1 MTGGTGTAAALPDR
15 PVAGKT
21 GTTENYG
28 DAWFVG
34 YTPQLVTAVWVG
46 YPEGLRPMLT
56 EFHGRA
62 VAGGTF
68 PAQIWK
74 AFMQPALQLL
84 GAEPRELPGAALPLG
99 AAEARDLSR
108 RSDRA
113 RQRRCRDVSLLV
125 VLHGPRAGDDGELQ
139 ARTRSTSRTSSACAS
154 RQRVYVS
161 RRSR

>member
-1 MTGGTGTAAALPDR
+1 MRKQRAVDGRGDAAHAAARGRRHERHRQGAPRFPDR

-46 YPEGLRPMLT
+46 YPNRLRPMLT
-56 EFHGRA
+56 EFHGGP

-74 AFMQPALQLL
+74 AFMESALKAIGAQPASFPSPPYLSVD
-84 GAEPRELPGAALPLG
+84 
-99 AAEARDLSR
+99 ARS
-108 RSDRA
+108 
-113 RQRRCRDVSLLV
+113 
-125 VLHGPRAGDDGELQ
+125 
-139 ARTRSTSRTSSACAS
+139 AS
-154 RQRVYVS
+154 RIATA
-161 RRSR
+161 RSSSTTAAAAST